1 MGICMKQNLS
11 SIIHSCVQIYYLR
24 GIEKLLRLLC
34 SDNEIVQRV
43 AAGALRNV
51 VYQSS
56 ENKMEVNERDGLAT
70 ILHSLKSSRDVETR
84 RELTGEFFSSSFGLA
99 T

>member
-1 MGICMKQNLS
+1 M
-11 SIIHSCVQIYYLR
+11 
-24 GIEKLLRLLC
+24 RLLC

-70 ILHSLKSSRDVETR
+70 ILYALKSSRDVETR
-84 RELTGEFFSSSFGLA
+84 RELTGEVFFFFFGLA